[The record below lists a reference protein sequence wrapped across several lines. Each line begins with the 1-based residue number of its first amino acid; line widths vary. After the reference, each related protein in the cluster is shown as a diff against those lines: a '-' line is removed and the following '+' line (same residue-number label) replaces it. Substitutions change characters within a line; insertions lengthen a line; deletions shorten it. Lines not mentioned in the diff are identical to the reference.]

1 MSTQMPRRS
10 TESEVSVRES
20 EMVYDSHDDTTI
32 DNMEMESTTHSTD
45 SMANPI
51 TAKEESKGAE
61 PPPNPMLSSC

>member
-1 MSTQMPRRS
+1 MPRGS

-45 SMANPI
+45 SSVANPI
-51 TAKEESKGAE
+51 AGKEESKGAE